1 MNNPVNY
8 GVKDIFD
15 GRPYYVSDPSHK
27 VSLAD
32 EEDSYFGSFSFA
44 HDRKYY
50 YLEMGKIRIN
60 TSNMH
65 RNEKAAKV
73 LQAIMDFISH
83 SDVYQNAF
91 KIKSISSVD
100 GFTIAYFEAYVS
112 IGNTD
117 YISDNGAF

>member
-15 GRPYYVSDPSHK
+15 GRPYYVSDPFHK

-32 EEDSYFGSFSFA
+32 EEDSYFGSVSFTN
-44 HDRKYY
+44 DRKYY
-50 YLEMGKIRIN
+50 YLETGEIRIA

-73 LQAIMDFISH
+73 LQAIMNVISH

-91 KIKSISSVD
+91 KIKSIASVD
-100 GFTIAYFEAYVS
+100 GFTIAYFEAYL
-112 IGNTD
+112 NE
-117 YISDNGAF
+117 GASK